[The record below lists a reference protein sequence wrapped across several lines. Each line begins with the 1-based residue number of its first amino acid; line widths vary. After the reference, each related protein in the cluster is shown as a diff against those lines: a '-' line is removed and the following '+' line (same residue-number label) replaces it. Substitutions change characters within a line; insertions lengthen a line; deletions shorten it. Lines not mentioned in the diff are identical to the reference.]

1 MADNLN
7 IETPTTT
14 QGAVATDDISGA
26 HFQRVKLIHGADGV
40 NDGDVSSA
48 NGLPVTAGINTPIHV
63 GDRKV
68 EVSRGLVTGSMSFRK
83 FGSNLSVTTTEEVI
97 SSIGG
102 QLLPWMPTAA
112 VTVEIV
118 SSDAAD
124 GVAGAGALTVRIIGL
139 DSNFDELEEVVT
151 MNGTTAV
158 TTTGSFIRVFRA
170 YVETVGT
177 YRGTNTGILTIRE
190 VGGAGDDIIQIDAA
204 GGQTLGSHYT
214 VPNGKTLYISDYFTQ
229 IESNKAI
236 LVHFVFAP
244 GADDVTTPFTGARRN
259 LFELNGLV
267 GATSGTF
274 AFPQVLPGKSDVW
287 ATAQISAGTGSAF
300 FEYSGALVDD

>member
-26 HFQRVKLIHGADGV
+26 HFQRVKLIQGADGV
-40 NDGDVSSA
+40 NDGDISIAAPLNVA
-48 NGLPVTAGINTPIHV
+48 
-63 GDRKV
+63 DRTL
-68 EVSRGLVTGSMSFRK
+68 EIARGNVTGQAAFRK
-83 FGSNLSVTTTEEVI
+83 FGSNQGVSSTEEVI
-97 SSIGG
+97 SSISS
-102 QLLPWMPTAA
+102 QIVPWMPSAA

-118 SSDAAD
+118 SANAAD

-177 YRGTNTGILTIRE
+177 YRGPNIGAITIRE
-190 VGGAGDDIIQIDAA
+190 VGGAGDDILLVDAL
-204 GGQTLGSHYT
+204 QSQSLTSHYC
-214 VPNGKTLYISDYFTQ
+214 VPAGKTLFVTNYFVQ
-229 IESNKAI
+229 VESNKAMH
-236 LVHFVFAP
+236 VHVTHAP
-244 GADDVTTPFTGARRN
+244 GADDVTTPFTGAARVV
-259 LFELNGLV
+259 FEMNGLV
-267 GATSGTF
+267 GTSHGTFLVPQGFTEYSDIWASASLTAGSGTC
-274 AFPQVLPGKSDVW
+274 
-287 ATAQISAGTGSAF
+287 F
-300 FEYSGALVDD
+300 FEYSGVLIDD

>member
-7 IETPTTT
+7 IETPAAI
-14 QGAVATDDISGA
+14 QGAVATDEISAA
-26 HFQRVKLIHGADGV
+26 HYQRVKLIQGADGV
-40 NDGDVSSA
+40 NDGDVSIA
-48 NGLPVTAGINTPIHV
+48 APLNVA
-63 GDRKV
+63 DRNL
-68 EVSRGLVTGSMSFRK
+68 EISRGNVTGQRAFRK
-83 FGSNLSVTTTEEVI
+83 FGANRTVTTADEVI

-139 DSNFDELEEVVT
+139 DASFEEIEEVVT
-151 MNGTTAV
+151 MNGTAAVV
-158 TTTGSFIRVFRA
+158 TTASFIRVYRA

-177 YRGTNTGILTIRE
+177 YRGSNTGTLTIRE
-190 VGGAGDDIIQIDAA
+190 VGGAGDDILQIDAE

-214 VPNGKTLYISDYFTQ
+214 VPAGKTLFISNYFTQ

-236 LVHFVFAP
+236 LVHFIFAP
-244 GADDVTTPFTGARRN
+244 TADDVTTPFAGAQRI
-259 LFELNGLV
+259 LFELNCLV
-267 GATSGTF
+267 GVTSGSF
-274 AFPQVLPGKSDVW
+274 AVPQVFPEKSDVW
-287 ATAQISAGTGSAF
+287 ATAIISAGSGSAF
-300 FEYSGALVDD
+300 FEYSGVLIDD